1 MESFENR
8 DDMEN
13 DQELNS
19 ANSMQLIAFMIGEQ
33 VYGVEIT
40 TVREIRAWS
49 GATPLPNTQDYVR
62 GVINLRGTIVPIFDL
77 RARFGDGLT
86 DTTKNH
92 VVVVMS
98 VGEKWVGMLVDAV
111 SDILTISKKDVHK
124 VPEGDSMD
132 SELLNGIV
140 THDSKMVGLIDL
152 DAIVSNVKVESK
164 A

>member
-1 MESFENR
+1 MDAFGSR
-8 DDMEN
+8 DDM
-13 DQELNS
+13 DDGQELDGS
-19 ANSMQLIAFMIGEQ
+19 NSMQLIAFMIGEQ

-49 GATPLPNTQDYVR
+49 GATPLPNTQEYVR

-77 RARFGDGLT
+77 RARFGNGLT

-140 THDSKMVGLIDL
+140 THGSKMVGLIDL
-152 DAIVSNVKVESK
+152 DAIVSGAKVEK
-164 A
+164 AA